1 MHSYNYI
8 QVVKYYESCNA
19 ALVDNNLEAG
29 EYPLK
34 IGGAPIKAKCQLIG
48 GQVQT
53 TLGHQDGGK
62 AIYIHGYE
70 EIGSYSKVIAYKQS
84 LPVMLKVIEASGK
97 CQQSMDI
104 ACHSSKMVKNQQSWL
119 LNGKSEKMSYLAGG
133 SGTGCACGVTN
144 TCADTNNKCN
154 CDSNDNVLRYD
165 NGTVTTKSDLPLT
178 AFYTSDTGSSYEYKI
193 IVIGDLECF
202 ASK

>member
-8 QVVKYYESCNA
+8 QGATNYDSCNA
-19 ALVDNNLEAG
+19 ALVDNNLKAG

-34 IGGAPIKAKCQLIG
+34 IDGTPIKAKCQLIG
-48 GQVQT
+48 GQVKT
-53 TLGHQDGGK
+53 TLGHQDSGK
-62 AIYIHGYE
+62 AIYISGYE
-70 EIGSYSKVIAYKQS
+70 AIGSYSKVIAYKQS
-84 LPVMLKVIEASGK
+84 LPVMLKVIDASLK

-104 ACHSSKMVKNQQSWL
+104 ACHGSKMVKEQQSWL
-119 LNGKSEKMSYLAGG
+119 INGKNQKMSYLAGG
-133 SGTGCACGVTN
+133 SGTGCACGVSN
-144 TCADTNNKCN
+144 TCANTNYKCN

-178 AFYTSDTGSSYEYKI
+178 AFYTSDTGSSDEYKI